1 MNRRA
6 LFKAI
11 LLLMI
16 TLLVVTL
23 KPPRMARCE
32 VSEDIRL
39 LAEVMYY
46 ENYSNGTKAM
56 IYTGS
61 VVINRAKYC
70 SWCPDTIKGVLYQK
84 GQYSTTGKFYKKKLP
99 VDVVALATA
108 LYIGGSQI
116 PHKVIYQSMFMQGS
130 GLYEQV
136 GTDYF
141 CYE

>member
-1 MNRRA
+1 MIKST
-6 LFKAI
+6 FIKVFVVVMII
-11 LLLMI
+11 LSVI
-16 TLLVVTL
+16 TTNKPRIAFCDVT
-23 KPPRMARCE
+23 
-32 VSEDIRL
+32 EDARL

-84 GQYSTTGKFYKKKLP
+84 GQYSTTNKFYKKKLP
-99 VDVVALATA
+99 IDVVAIASALA
-108 LYIGGSQI
+108 IGGSQI

-130 GLYEQV
+130 GLFEKV